1 MCSLTKYVV
10 IGGFTAMAAA
20 TAVGSDLVG
29 LFAGAVAV
37 GLTVAAGR
45 RWPAR
50 FGGGACALPEVQA
63 SPVERESADAADV
76 VSTHHP

>member
-10 IGGFTAMAAA
+10 IGGFTAMAVA
-20 TAVGSDLVG
+20 TAAGSDLVG

-45 RWPAR
+45 RWPER
-50 FGGGACALPEVQA
+50 FGGGACALPEGSA
-63 SPVERESADAADV
+63 TPVERDATHDV
-76 VSTHHP
+76 DDVAVHHP